1 MAVNIPGI
9 SININIKSS
18 TRLPVGRMGGVFE
31 SQSSSLPMKAAI
43 LLTDGFEEME
53 AVAPIDVLRRAGV
66 QVSVIAVGS
75 DLVVTGRNS
84 IVLKA
89 EELFQRDIF
98 STQQYDV
105 IIVPGGP
112 GHVTLKD
119 NSEVL
124 KALKTQSEEQKWIA
138 AICAAPLVLQSAG
151 LLDAQPAIT
160 GHTSIQHSLPWIQE
174 QEAVVVD
181 QGHRL
186 ITSRGAG
193 TATSFALTIIE
204 VLMSKEKSREVSQSM
219 CCMPLSLS

>member
-1 MAVNIPGI
+1 
-9 SININIKSS
+9 
-18 TRLPVGRMGGVFE
+18 MGFE
-31 SQSSSLPMKAAI
+31 IQSSSLPMKAAI

-75 DLVVTGRNS
+75 DLVVTGRNG

-89 EELFQRDIF
+89 EELFKSGIF
-98 STQQYDV
+98 STHQYDV

-112 GHVTLKD
+112 GHVALKD

-160 GHTSIQHSLPWIQE
+160 GHTSIQQSLPWIQE

-181 QGHRL
+181 HSHCL

-204 VLMSKEKSREVSQSM
+204 VLMSKEKSNEVAQSM